1 MEIATIVVSGSHCWG
16 GKYCLSVPANT
27 IDFGEAYYSVG
38 RAATRGTTIG
48 SVIYVDV
55 VVRIERWVKRDAQ
68 QSTLGTGV
76 YVKADDGC

>member
-16 GKYCLSVPANT
+16 GKYRRRVLTDT

-48 SVIYVDV
+48 SVIDVHV
-55 VVRIERWVKRDAQ
+55 VVGIERWVKRDAQ